1 MVFSNGLLFGASAEA
16 SGGGGSFDTT
26 LIPNSIQLN
35 GTDEK
40 FQRNT
45 SSWDRTTTGG
55 KRCVM
60 ACWVQL
66 CKIPL
71 TANQGL
77 MFLGDASSGSGGT
90 NQVGLFFSYNVN
102 PIEMDLYMY
111 CNGKSF
117 IPLMAFRD
125 VGWYHILASFD
136 LNLSGTNT
144 GKLFVNGIEIT
155 ETRSDQRSTFGGSFN
170 NVDQQQVG
178 AYVTSFFPGYIA
190 QPVMLQN
197 HSIQNGDVA
206 VTDFLDSFTFG
217 TNGSQFVPKTNADI
231 AALATSAGGNS
242 FCLDFE
248 TTGGTDE
255 ANLGLDISDLGNN
268 LVPPTGVM
276 AASNQSTNTPS
287 LVYPIF
293 NPLSAV
299 DSGDMTL
306 AEGNLKVTPT
316 VNQRTLF
323 ASMGV
328 TTGAY
333 YWEAKID
340 TFTADGGMF
349 VGIGNGSFSNDN
361 SFTSD
366 NNYITSAIA
375 IDTYS
380 AKYFDHAANEDTT
393 NLTGTNVFAT
403 NDIVGFAVDIDN
415 GKFWIAKNNTWA
427 DGVTPSINGSG
438 ASSLSWKNGGGPW
451 FPMISRGGSFSD
463 PYHFRFASGDFS
475 HTAPSGFKEWKS
487 SNLTAPDNQGI
498 DFFNTVAYT
507 GNGGTNAITGTG
519 FQPDLVAIKS
529 KTAASPND
537 WGVYDAVRG
546 TEKQLSFNQPA
557 NGGTASEQAKSTG
570 LTTFGS
576 DGFTV
581 GTLSELNTSSAN
593 FAAYQWLGQNGTTSI
608 GASGSRLASTVS
620 VSAAGNFSI
629 VSWEG
634 SGANATVGHGLSVA
648 PELVFYKNR
657 ETADGWVVYCEHLS
671 SNTHFLLIDDV
682 AESNTDG
689 ATYFNSAGPTA
700 SVLNLGSNT
709 ASGASDKATNKAPAV
724 SGDKNMI
731 AYCFASIAGVCK
743 VGVYEGDSLIDGPYV
758 PLGFTP
764 AAIIWKN
771 IDSTAQWPIVD
782 NTNNTSGNPLG
793 NWLLLD
799 SNGTIGPSGSFD
811 VDFLADA
818 FKPRLNSSGNNQNT
832 IIYLA
837 MADIGGNGTLPP
849 IYGR

>member
-1 MVFSNGLLFGASAEA
+1 MVFSNGLLFGASADA
-16 SGGGGSFDTT
+16 GGGGGGFDTT

-40 FQRNT
+40 FSRNT
-45 SSWDRTTTGG
+45 SSWDTTTAGG

-71 TANQGL
+71 TANQGF
-77 MFLGDASSGSGGT
+77 MFLGGTSGSGT
-90 NQVGLFFSYNVN
+90 DQVGLFFSYDVN

-125 VGWYHILASFD
+125 VGWYHILASYD
-136 LNLSGTNT
+136 LNETGTDT

-155 ETRSDQRSTFGGSFN
+155 ETRSDQRSAFGSSFN
-170 NVDQQQVG
+170 SVTLQQVG
-178 AYVTSFFPGYIA
+178 GMATSFFPGYIA

-197 HSIQNGDVA
+197 HSIQNSDVA
-206 VTDFLDSFTFG
+206 ITDFLDSFTFG

-248 TTGGTDE
+248 TIGGTDE
-255 ANLGLDISDLGNN
+255 ANLGLDISDNGNN

-306 AEGNLKVTPT
+306 AEGNLQVTPT
-316 VNQRTLF
+316 VDQRTLF

-340 TFTADGGMF
+340 TYTSGGGMF

-361 SFTSD
+361 NFMAD
-366 NNYITSAIA
+366 NDYITSAIA
-375 IDTYS
+375 IDTFS
-380 AKYFDHAANEDTT
+380 GKYFDHAANEDTT

-438 ASSLSWKNGGGPW
+438 ASSLSWKVGGGPW

-487 SNLTAPDNQGI
+487 SNLTAPANQGI

-529 KTAASPND
+529 KSAASPDD

-557 NGGTASEQAKSTG
+557 NGGTTTAIEQPESTG

-581 GTLSELNTSSAN
+581 GALSELNTSSAN
-593 FAAYQWLGQNGTTSI
+593 FAAYQWLGQNGTTAI
-608 GASGSRLASTVS
+608 GASSPRLASTVS

-634 SGANATVGHGLSVA
+634 SGGNATVGHGLSVA

-689 ATYFNSAGPTA
+689 ATYFNSTAPNA
-700 SVLNLGSNT
+700 SVLSVGSNV
-709 ASGASDKATNKAPAV
+709 AVNKAPAV
-724 SGDKNMI
+724 GGDKNMI

-764 AAIIWKN
+764 AAIFWKN
-771 IDSTAQWPIVD
+771 IEATTQWPIVD
-782 NTNNTSGNPLG
+782 NTNNAPASGNPFV

-799 SNGTIGPSGSFD
+799 SNGTIGGSGSYN

-818 FKPRLNSSGNNQNT
+818 FKPRLSTSGYNQNT